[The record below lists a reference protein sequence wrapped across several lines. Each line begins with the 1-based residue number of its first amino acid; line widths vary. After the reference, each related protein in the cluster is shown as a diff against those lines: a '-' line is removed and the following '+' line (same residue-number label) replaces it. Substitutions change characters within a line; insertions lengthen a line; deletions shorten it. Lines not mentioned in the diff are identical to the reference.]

1 LLSDL
6 KPVTKNVTA
15 SQTKSGNGGQ
25 PMILVVD
32 DDEDLRTMVEVI
44 LRGRGYRVV
53 SAASGAEAYNLAV
66 TEAPDLVLMDIGMP
80 DVDGLATVWKMRE
93 DPALAE
99 VPVVIITA
107 YDSYDLRGE
116 AASAGCKGYLTKP
129 FEPDQLREVV
139 RQILDE

>member
-1 LLSDL
+1 MSDL

-15 SQTKSGNGGQ
+15 SQTKSGDVVQSN
-25 PMILVVD
+25 ILVVD
-32 DDEDLRTMVEVI
+32 DDDDLRAMVEVI

-53 SAASGAEAYNLAV
+53 GAASGAQAYAV
-66 TEAPDLVLMDIGMP
+66 AVNEVPDLVLMDIGMP
-80 DVDGLATVWKMRE
+80 DVDGLSTIWRMRE
-93 DPALAE
+93 TTTLAE
-99 VPVVIITA
+99 TPVVVITA

-129 FEPDQLREVV
+129 FDPNQLREVV